1 MAPLLS
7 NLETFAMKESTPDAI
22 RNVAVLSY
30 GGSGK
35 TTLIEALL
43 CVSGNL
49 PQMGSVAACTAAMD
63 FEPEEHHRKHSLQTS
78 LCQIAWNE
86 ASLNLLDNPG
96 ASGFQTEARQAAH
109 VADAALWVFNAGVG
123 VKTELEKLWEY
134 AATRS
139 LPSLL
144 FISALEKE
152 GTSWEKVVDEIEK
165 TLEIKT
171 VPLSIP
177 IGQGVSFE
185 GVVDLVNGEAF
196 RYAVD
201 GTGKRQKIE
210 IPAALSGAV
219 EAARKKLMEGV
230 AEADDQLLEKYLS
243 EGALTAAEILKGLKA
258 GVASRGLFP
267 VLCGSGAKNIG
278 ATELLNTIVS
288 VLPSP
293 VESAKAC
300 PIQALPVDG
309 AAPFAAYVFKTLI
322 DPFMGRLNYIRVYS
336 GSLAADAVF
345 LNATRSTK
353 EKAGR
358 LFHGIGKK
366 YTPVEKAVAGDIVAI
381 AKLKDTQTGDT
392 LTGEHNTA
400 FHIPKPPLTRPLM
413 SFALD
418 PQSKADIEKVSLG
431 LHKLVEEDPS
441 LVFVRNAETHEMILI
456 AMGQLHADVA
466 FEKLK
471 RKYGIEVNVH
481 TPKIPYKE
489 TIRET
494 ASAQG
499 KYKKQTGGH
508 GQYGDTW
515 LKLEPLKHGGGF
527 EFVNEIVG
535 GAIPRNFIPAV
546 EKGVVEAMHEGFLGR
561 FHVVDIRVTLYDGS
575 YHDVDSSEMSF
586 KVAASMG
593 FKKAM
598 EQASPV
604 LLEPIMTVEVSTP
617 DECMGA
623 VIGDLNGR
631 RGRIQDTLPKAHGT
645 VIKATVPLAEMLKYA
660 PVLNSL
666 TGGRGT
672 YSMEFLTHE
681 EVPREL
687 VSKILEE
694 HNKTTKAAPA
704 H

>member
-1 MAPLLS
+1 
-7 NLETFAMKESTPDAI
+7 MKESKPEAI

-30 GGSGK
+30 GGAGK

-43 CVSGNL
+43 CATGAV
-49 PQMGSVAACTAAMD
+49 PQMGSVTAGTAAMD

-96 ASGFQTEARQAAH
+96 TSNFQAEARQAAH
-109 VADAALWVFNAGVG
+109 VADAALWVFHAGVG
-123 VKTELEKLWEY
+123 VKTELEKVWEY

-144 FISALEKE
+144 FISALDKE

-177 IGQGVSFE
+177 IGKNASLE
-185 GVVDLVNGEAF
+185 GVVDLVSGEAF
-196 RYAVD
+196 RYSAD
-201 GTGKRQKIE
+201 GSGKRQKIE
-210 IPAALSGAV
+210 IPAALGGEV
-219 EAARKKLMEGV
+219 EAARKKLMEGA
-230 AEADDQLLEKYLS
+230 AEADDQLLEKYL
-243 EGALTAAEILKGLKA
+243 GDGTLTAAEILKGLKA
-258 GVASRGLFP
+258 GVMSRGLFP
-267 VLCGSGAKNIG
+267 VLCGSGGKNIG
-278 ATELLNTIVS
+278 STELLNVIVS

-300 PIQALPVDG
+300 PVQATKGDGKEPVALAVDS
-309 AAPFAAYVFKTLI
+309 AAPFVAYVFKTII
-322 DPFMGRLNYIRVYS
+322 DPFMGRLNYMRVYS
-336 GSLAADAVF
+336 GSLAADAGF
-345 LNATRSTK
+345 LNATRSIK
-353 EKAGR
+353 EKGGR
-358 LFHGIGKK
+358 LFHGAGKK
-366 YTPVEKAVAGDIVAI
+366 YSPIEKAVAGDIVAI
-381 AKLKDTQTGDT
+381 GKLKDTQTGDT
-392 LTGEHNTA
+392 LTGEHV
-400 FHIPKPPLTRPLM
+400 FYLIPKPPLQRPLM

-418 PQSKADIEKVSLG
+418 PKSKADVEKVSLG

-441 LVFVRNAETHEMILI
+441 LEFVRNVETHEMILSG
-456 AMGQLHADVA
+456 MGQLHVDVA
-466 FEKLK
+466 FERLK

-481 TPKIPYKE
+481 TPKVPYKE
-489 TIRET
+489 TIRKT

-515 LKLEPLKHGGGF
+515 LKLEPLKRGGGF
-527 EFVNEIVG
+527 EFVNDIVG

-546 EKGVVEAMHEGFLGR
+546 EKGVVEALHDGFLGG
-561 FHVVDIRVTLYDGS
+561 FPVVDIRVTLYDGS

-593 FKKAM
+593 FKKAI

-604 LLEPIMTVEVSTP
+604 LLEPIMTVEVGTP
-617 DECMGA
+617 DEFMGA
-623 VIGDLNGR
+623 VIGDLNSR
-631 RGRIQDTLPKAHGT
+631 RGRIQDTVPKAHGT
-645 VIKATVPLAEMLKYA
+645 IIKAAVPLGEMLKYA

-666 TGGRGT
+666 TGGRAT
-672 YSMEFLTHE
+672 YSMDFSTYE

-687 VSKILEE
+687 VAKVLEE
-694 HNKTTKAAPA
+694 HKTAKTAVA